1 MSWCVYPP
9 LHSQYQPSNCL
20 KLETLRLY
28 PPAVTLLKSTGDSP
42 VNITYNDQSY
52 QIPSNVPVLIDVNGL
67 HYSEEYWG
75 PDAATFN
82 PKRWDKRNRDS
93 FLAKNDGVEGLSGP
107 GPEAETIHR
116 PVRGSYVPFSDGA
129 RACTGKKFAQVEF
142 VAALTV
148 IFREYRVMLARD
160 SEAQTGE
167 EVRGRAERVLEESSS
182 FITLW
187 MGGEVPLL
195 FQKRSHR

>member
-1 MSWCVYPP
+1 M
-9 LHSQYQPSNCL
+9 
-20 KLETLRLY
+20 
-28 PPAVTLLKSTGDSP
+28 
-42 VNITYNDQSY
+42 
-52 QIPSNVPVLIDVNGL
+52 
-67 HYSEEYWG
+67 
-75 PDAATFN
+75 
-82 PKRWDKRNRDS
+82 
-93 FLAKNDGVEGLSGP
+93 
-107 GPEAETIHR
+107 
-116 PVRGSYVPFSDGA
+116 
-129 RACTGKKFAQVEF
+129 
-142 VAALTV
+142 AALTV